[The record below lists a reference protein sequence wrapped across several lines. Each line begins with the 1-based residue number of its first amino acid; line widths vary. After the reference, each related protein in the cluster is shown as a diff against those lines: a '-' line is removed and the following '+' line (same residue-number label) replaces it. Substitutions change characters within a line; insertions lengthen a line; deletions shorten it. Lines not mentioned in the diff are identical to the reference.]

1 MKTSNET
8 LSTPNCPKRIG
19 VLGGIGP
26 EATAEFYL
34 KLIRTLQ
41 MQGVIKRN
49 EDFPQILIN
58 SIPAPAL
65 IYDAISDEELRSYI
79 DGLKELD
86 CLWRRIHRNG
96 MQYNSSLS
104 PKATSGN

>member
-1 MKTSNET
+1 MKTLNKL
-8 LSTPNCPKRIG
+8 LSKSHDPKKIG

-34 KLIRTLQ
+34 KFIRTLQ
-41 MQGVIKRN
+41 RQGIIERN

-65 IYDAISDEELRSYI
+65 IYDEISDEELNPYV

-86 CLWRRIHRNG
+86 CLWRRIYCDG

-104 PKATSGN
+104 PKTTSGN